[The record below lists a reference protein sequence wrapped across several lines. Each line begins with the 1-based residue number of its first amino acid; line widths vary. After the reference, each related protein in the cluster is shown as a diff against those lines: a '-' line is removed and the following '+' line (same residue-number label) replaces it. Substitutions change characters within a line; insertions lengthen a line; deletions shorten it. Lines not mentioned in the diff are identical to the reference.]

1 MRTAAPVAAPVVPP
15 PAAPPTIPARAPAAP
30 TVSRRPVAQATA
42 AADFDEVM
50 GVGTSDVPIVARRF
64 DPTALVLIIVV
75 VAVIVGVIIAV
86 RTLFSGFDTG
96 LPVHRGTRVRRRAP
110 RRRPPRPP
118 PRRRPRPLPRQPA
131 GPPVIA
137 SATTI
142 DPSDTDGEHEE
153 DAAKA
158 FDGNPATFWYTQTYK
173 RADFAGFKPAVGYAI
188 TLTTKTTVNT
198 VTLHSNSTGGHVEIR
213 ATDAAHPTDGP
224 VLASGSFGP
233 ETAFTLVPPPDTQ
246 SLVLWI
252 TELPTTADG
261 SFRLELTEISL
272 S

>member
-1 MRTAAPVAAPVVPP
+1 MAP
-15 PAAPPTIPARAPAAP
+15 PPTIPPAAAAAP
-30 TVSRRPVAQATA
+30 TVSRRPVAQAA
-42 AADFDEVM
+42 AASDFDEVM
-50 GVGTSDVPIVARRF
+50 GVGEHDVPIVARRF

-75 VAVIVGVIIAV
+75 IAVIIGVIIAI
-86 RTLFSGFDTG
+86 RTLFSGF
-96 LPVHRGTRVRRRAP
+96 AP
-110 RRRPPRPP
+110 GSPSTEGSAPS
-118 PRRRPRPLPRQPA
+118 QSASASAPA
-131 GPPVIA
+131 AAAPSAAATPAPAAAGGPPVIA

-142 DPSDTDGEHEE
+142 DPSDTDGEHQE

-158 FDGNPATFWYTQTYK
+158 FDGNPTTFWYTQTYK

-188 TLTTKTTVNT
+188 TLTTKTTVNS

-233 ETAFTLVPPPDTQ
+233 ESDFPLVPPPDTQ

>member
-1 MRTAAPVAAPVVPP
+1 
-15 PAAPPTIPARAPAAP
+15 
-30 TVSRRPVAQATA
+30 
-42 AADFDEVM
+42 VM
-50 GVGTSDVPIVARRF
+50 GVGTPDGPIVARRF

-75 VAVIVGVIIAV
+75 IAVIVGVIFAV
-86 RTLFSGFDTG
+86 RTLFSGFDPGSPATD
-96 LPVHRGTRVRRRAP
+96 
-110 RRRPPRPP
+110 
-118 PRRRPRPLPRQPA
+118 QPA
-131 GPPVIA
+131 ASSSAPASVAPPAAAPSAPAAAPVGGPPVIA

-142 DPSDTDGEHEE
+142 DPSDADGEHQE

-158 FDGNPATFWYTQTYK
+158 FDGDPATFWYTQTYK

-188 TLTTKTTVNT
+188 TLTTKTTVSS
-198 VTLHSNSTGGHVEIR
+198 VTLHSNSMGGHVEIR

-224 VLASGSFGP
+224 VLASGAFGP
-233 ETAFTLVPPPDTQ
+233 EGVFPLDPPPDTQ
-246 SLVLWI
+246 SLVLWV

>member
-1 MRTAAPVAAPVVPP
+1 
-15 PAAPPTIPARAPAAP
+15 
-30 TVSRRPVAQATA
+30 
-42 AADFDEVM
+42 
-50 GVGTSDVPIVARRF
+50 
-64 DPTALVLIIVV
+64 VLIIVT
-75 VAVIVGVIIAV
+75 VAVIVGVIIAI
-86 RTLFSGFDTG
+86 RTLFSGLDPRSPSSGDEVGPSPSVSTSA
-96 LPVHRGTRVRRRAP
+96 AP
-110 RRRPPRPP
+110 SA
-118 PRRRPRPLPRQPA
+118 PA
-131 GPPVIA
+131 GAAAPSAPAAPAVGGPPVIA

-142 DPSDTDGEHEE
+142 DPSDTDGEHQE
-153 DAAKA
+153 DVAKA
-158 FDGNPATFWYTQTYK
+158 FDGDPTTFWYTQTYK

-198 VTLHSNSTGGHVEIR
+198 VTLHSNSMGGHVEIR

-224 VLASGSFGP
+224 VLAAGSFGP
-233 ETAFTLVPPPDTQ
+233 EGVFALVPPPDTQ